1 MADGADLG
9 SLRDRL
15 TKLEFEA
22 TQRPTK
28 DFVQAEDEKV
38 LAKAAQNDR
47 ERNEVLLKL
56 IDERL
61 GAHRSAILT
70 DMERDHQRFRTELTE
85 GLEALL
91 TRRLPSAV
99 KAEMD
104 KLEAQKAL
112 KEQQEQ
118 ADRDAKIQRYKNRIS
133 LIGSVFILLTALVT
147 FFFAFQGETN
157 STELKHMNNVS
168 DAITGFQ

>member
-1 MADGADLG
+1 MADGGDVN

-15 TKLEFEA
+15 TKLEFESS
-22 TQRPTK
+22 QRPTK
-28 DFVQAEDEKV
+28 DFVQAEDEKM
-38 LAKAAQNDR
+38 LAKAAANDR

-70 DMERDHQRFRTELTE
+70 EMERDHQRFRTELTE
-85 GLEALL
+85 GLESLL

-99 KAEMD
+99 KSEMEN
-104 KLEAQKAL
+104 LEAEKAL

-118 ADRDAKIQRYKNRIS
+118 AQRDAKMQRYKNRVAF
-133 LIGSVFILLTALVT
+133 LGSCIVLATAFVT
-147 FFFAFQGETN
+147 FYFSLRGDTSASEVRHLDSVG
-157 STELKHMNNVS
+157 SALS
-168 DAITGFQ
+168 DFK